1 MIIRQRARRIAST
14 YWKASYGR
22 MESPKTHR
30 ISVIFRLPTTSATC
44 AFRVRSAGLCK
55 NCQAEAMT
63 GGSRMMVDTARVQNQ
78 GKGRM
83 NQPSNKRDNNDTG
96 KRLLRR
102 LSNIFQRD
110 KAESLFRV
118 MCPLPVR
125 I

>member
-1 MIIRQRARRIAST
+1 
-14 YWKASYGR
+14 
-22 MESPKTHR
+22 MESPKTNR
-30 ISVIFRLPTTSATC
+30 MSVIFRLPATSEKW
-44 AFRVRSAGLCK
+44 AFNVRSAGLCN
-55 NCQAEAMT
+55 NCQAEAII

-83 NQPSNKRDNNDTG
+83 NQPSNRSDNSDTG

-110 KAESLFRV
+110 NAESLFRV
-118 MCPLPVR
+118 ICPLLVL